1 MTGTVH
7 RAGGIGLWSE
17 VPVTALKSTF
27 ESHVFYTIMTACA
40 AVPGHHSGAAE
51 LNNII
56 KLGDWS

>member
-1 MTGTVH
+1 M
-7 RAGGIGLWSE
+7 GLWSE
-17 VPVTALKSTF
+17 VPLTALKSTF